1 LVPRDTTF
9 GERPA
14 TVRGSKEESMRT
26 EIRNGGGSPDG
37 TGRQDSSA
45 VGLEDALRGDGIRGE
60 VRFDRG
66 SRALYATDYSIYR
79 QVPIGVVVPKDADDI
94 VKTVAAC
101 RRHGVPIL
109 GRGCGTSPNG
119 QCCNVAV
126 VMDFSKYMRKIIE
139 LDPEKRVA
147 RVEPGVIC
155 DQLRDAAEEH
165 DLTFGPDPAT
175 HAFCTLGGMIGNN
188 SCGNHSVM
196 AGQTIANIEELEV
209 LLYDGTRMRV
219 GPTSDEELER
229 IIQEGG
235 RRGEIYAKLKDL
247 RDRFADLV
255 RERYPQIPRRC
266 SGYNLDMLLP
276 ENGFNVARALVG
288 TESTC
293 VTILEATTK
302 LVDSPQFRRTV
313 VLGYEDRFDAGDHV
327 KDIMTHEPI
336 ALEGFDHTLT
346 DNMELKFS
354 LATDREALP
363 EGKAWL
369 LVEFGGDSEEDVL
382 EQARAAK
389 EALDL
394 DGKPVSVKLCDPG
407 EEQSVWAV
415 RTAGVDYSN
424 VPGAMETEGT
434 WEDAAV
440 PPEVLGDYLRD
451 FEKLLNKY
459 GYYCVYYGHFGQ
471 GCVHTR
477 ITFDLKTAEGLKNF
491 RSFLFE
497 AAELVVSYGGSIAGE
512 YGEGQRAEL
521 LPVMFGDELVEAFRE
536 FKAIWDPD
544 GKMNPG
550 KVVDP
555 YPLDTYLRTGVD
567 YNPPQVETHFK
578 FPEDRHSFVVAT
590 ERCFGIG
597 RCRKGSGTMCPS
609 YMVTRE
615 EMHTTRGRANLLFEM
630 LQGEAITD
638 GWRDE
643 HVKES
648 LDLCLACKGCKGE
661 CPVQTDIATYKA
673 EFLSHYYEGR
683 LRPVNAYA
691 LGLIHWW
698 ARLASRMPSVANF
711 FTQTPLLR
719 DAMKAAADV
728 APERSVPAFAL
739 RTFKQWFRERDPRNL
754 AGPPVI
760 LWPDTFNNHF
770 HPETAKAAVEV
781 LEDAGFRVE
790 VPQQALCCG
799 RPLYDFG
806 MLNLA
811 KRQLRQILDAL
822 RPYIVEGVPVVGLE
836 PSCVAVFR
844 DEMMNL
850 LPNDENARRLKGQV
864 FALSEFLEK
873 ENYQPPK
880 LKRKAVVHGH
890 CHHKAIIGMSDEEK
904 VLEKLGL
911 DFEVLDSGCC
921 GMAGSWG
928 YEKGEHYDVS
938 MKAGERVL
946 LPAVRSADK
955 DALILTNGFSCRSQ
969 IKEATDRRALH
980 LAQVIQMALRNSGGP
995 PGNYPESEY
1004 FEEKR
1009 LRSGL
1014 RDTALLGAGAAL
1026 TGGAVA
1032 WIAKKVVG

>member
-1 LVPRDTTF
+1 MVGSRD
-9 GERPA
+9 
-14 TVRGSKEESMRT
+14 
-26 EIRNGGGSPDG
+26 PD
-37 TGRQDSSA
+37 T
-45 VGLEDALRGDGIRGE
+45 LALAAELHSDGIHGE

-79 QVPIGVVVPKDADDI
+79 QVPIGVVVPKSTEDV

-101 RRHGVPIL
+101 RKHGAPIL
-109 GRGCGTSPNG
+109 SRGCGTSPNG

-126 VMDFSKYMRKIIE
+126 IMDHSKYLREIVE
-139 LDPEKRVA
+139 LDPEKKIA
-147 RVEPGVIC
+147 RVQPGVIC
-155 DQLRDAAEEH
+155 DQLRDAAEEY

-196 AGQTIANIEELEV
+196 AGQTVANIEEMDV
-209 LLYDGTRMRV
+209 LLYDGTRLTV
-219 GPTSDEELER
+219 GPTSDEELEQ

-235 RRGEIYAKLKDL
+235 RRGDIYRKLKDL
-247 RDRFADLV
+247 RDKYADLI

-293 VTILEATTK
+293 VTVLEATTR
-302 LVDSPQFRRTV
+302 LVDSPQFRRTLV
-313 VLGYEDRFDAGDHV
+313 FGYEDRFDAGDHV
-327 KDIMTHEPI
+327 KEIMSHDPI
-336 ALEGFDHTLT
+336 ALEGFDYTLT
-346 DNMELKFS
+346 DNMETKFA

-363 EGKAWL
+363 EGNAWL
-369 LVEFGGDSEEDVL
+369 LVEFGGDSDEDVMD
-382 EQARAAK
+382 QVRSAK
-389 EALDL
+389 EALESDE
-394 DGKPVSVKLCDPG
+394 KPVSVKLCDPG

-415 RTAGVDYSN
+415 RNAGVDFSN
-424 VPGAMETEGT
+424 VPGTMETEGT
-434 WEDAAV
+434 WEDSAV

-451 FEKLLNKY
+451 LEALLNKY
-459 GYYCVYYGHFGQ
+459 GYFCVYYGHFGQ

-521 LPVMFGDELVEAFRE
+521 LPVMYGEELVQAFKE
-536 FKAIWDPD
+536 FKEIWDPE

-555 YPLDTYLRTGVD
+555 YPLDTNLRTGTD
-567 YNPPQVETHFK
+567 YNPPQLETHFK
-578 FPEDRHSFVVAT
+578 FPEDRNSFAVAT

-597 RCRKGSGTMCPS
+597 RCRKSSGTMCPS
-609 YMVTRE
+609 YMVTKE

-683 LRPVNAYA
+683 LRPVGAYA
-691 LGLIHWW
+691 LGLIYWW
-698 ARLASRMPSVANF
+698 SRLASRAPGLVNL
-711 FTQTPLLR
+711 FTQAPVLS
-719 DAMKAAADV
+719 DAMKAAANI
-728 APERSVPAFAL
+728 APERQIPAFAKE
-739 RTFKQWFRERDPRNL
+739 TFKQWFREREPRNEDK
-754 AGPPVI
+754 PPVI

-781 LEDAGFRVE
+781 LEDAGFKVE
-790 VPQQALCCG
+790 VPEQALCCG

-806 MLNLA
+806 MLTLA
-811 KRQLRQILDAL
+811 KRQLRQILKAL
-822 RPYIVEGVPVVGLE
+822 KPQIVEGVPIVGLE

-844 DEMMNL
+844 DELANL
-850 LPNDENARRLKGQV
+850 LPNDEDARRLRGQT
-864 FALSEFLEK
+864 FIFSEFLEK
-873 ENYQPPK
+873 QDYRPPK
-880 LKRKAVVHGH
+880 LERRAVVHGH
-890 CHHKAIIGMSDEEK
+890 CHHKAIMGMSDEQK
-904 VLEKLGL
+904 VLERLGL
-911 DFEVLDSGCC
+911 DYELLDSGCC

-928 YEKGEHYDVS
+928 YEKGDHYDVS

-946 LPAVRSADK
+946 LPAVRNADE
-955 DALILTNGFSCRSQ
+955 DTLIVTDGFSCRSQ

-980 LAQVIQMALRNSGGP
+980 LAQVIQMALRDGDGLSVD
-995 PGNYPESEY
+995 YPESEY
-1004 FEEKR
+1004 FVEKSSR
-1009 LRSGL
+1009 PSL
-1014 RDTALLGAGAAL
+1014 RDAALLGAGAAV
-1026 TGGAVA
+1026 TGGALA
-1032 WIAKKVVG
+1032 WLAKRVLK